1 MRGTHQNLQLM
12 MFCPCFLLCVGLLPP
27 FFFLFCC
34 CCLFSC
40 VSFFLYLSQS
50 PAFMPVSPSVA
61 LEAKRKAQLT
71 CVLCACLSFGWRGK
85 KHEEKGGA
93 EKEER
98 REQRKRKQR
107 RTRERDGKRKKA
119 RAHHLCRAAAVL
131 TAAAASA
138 AFRTGTL
145 RGCCS
150 GEALHP
156 VHSWDVSPW
165 CTCPR
170 NLQSLGLSKP
180 SARNCVM
187 HLQESSGACRAAVI
201 CEEQISSDDGGL
213 GLPPPLPCSWN
224 SDMHPPKF

>member
-1 MRGTHQNLQLM
+1 MWSRGWLSLKRLSAFVALSHVLRLWSHMRGIHQNLQLM

-93 EKEER
+93 EK
-98 REQRKRKQR
+98 R
-107 RTRERDGKRKKA
+107 RTRKGNREGREKETKKEKKHEHITSVA
-119 RAHHLCRAAAVL
+119 RQR
-131 TAAAASA
+131 S
-138 AFRTGTL
+138 
-145 RGCCS
+145 
-150 GEALHP
+150 
-156 VHSWDVSPW
+156 
-165 CTCPR
+165 
-170 NLQSLGLSKP
+170 
-180 SARNCVM
+180 
-187 HLQESSGACRAAVI
+187 
-201 CEEQISSDDGGL
+201 
-213 GLPPPLPCSWN
+213 
-224 SDMHPPKF
+224 